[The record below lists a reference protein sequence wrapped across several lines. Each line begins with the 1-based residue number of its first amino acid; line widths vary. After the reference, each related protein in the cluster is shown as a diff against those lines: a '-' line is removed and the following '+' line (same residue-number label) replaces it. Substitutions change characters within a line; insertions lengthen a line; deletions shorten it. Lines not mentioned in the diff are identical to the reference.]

1 MTNINYDF
9 IESLEGFETKGYVPD
24 PKGSNSGVTIG
35 SGVDL
40 GARNINDLNKL
51 GVFMTM
57 ESARNYV
64 SSDDIS
70 THIIIDK
77 EKYYEEEKIVEDLNN
92 VLSDNYEVMT
102 WKETLPEIEQTIT
115 ADSAGGL
122 IMAFIL
128 YVIVV
133 FGMLYL
139 SIKYRHK
146 KGEDLKLTSSKDHST
161 LLESLFFI
169 IPLIL
174 VSITFVWGIKSYL
187 QMVIVPDDAIEIKV
201 TGQSWF
207 WTFDYPDGGTT
218 LNELVVPSN
227 KPVKLVLSSK
237 DVLHSFFI
245 PVMRSKMDCLPNRY
259 NVMWFDSTKE
269 GVYDIFCTEYCG
281 TGHSNMG
288 AKVIVMKA
296 AQYEEWASELGSED
310 DDLPLDELGAK
321 LYTKKACNTCHTL
334 DGSALVGPSYLQ
346 TSQMWGQERVFD
358 DGSSSVIDD
367 NYVRSSILEPMTQ
380 IVAGY
385 QGVMPT
391 YQGLLSDR
399 ELDALI
405 AFLKTLNEDSQI

>member
-1 MTNINYDF
+1 
-9 IESLEGFETKGYVPD
+9 
-24 PKGSNSGVTIG
+24 
-35 SGVDL
+35 
-40 GARNINDLNKL
+40 
-51 GVFMTM
+51 M
-57 ESARNYV
+57 E
-64 SSDDIS
+64 
-70 THIIIDK
+70 
-77 EKYYEEEKIVEDLNN
+77 
-92 VLSDNYEVMT
+92 VLF
-102 WKETLPEIEQTIT
+102 LF
-115 ADSAGGL
+115 GL
-122 IMAFIL
+122 ILSVGLLVDGAVVVVEYAQRKIQEGMGLAESYIKAASRMSLPIMASTFTTIAAFIPL
-128 YVIVV
+128 LFWPGTTGGFMKYIPITVISVLGSSLAMALIV
-133 FGMLYL
+133 IPIIGTQAYK
-139 SIKYRHK
+139 IKN
-146 KGEDLKLTSSKDHST
+146 LFF
-161 LLESLFFI
+161 FFI

-174 VSITFVWGIKSYL
+174 VSITFVWGIRSYL
-187 QMVIVPDDAIEIKV
+187 KMVIVPDDAIEIKV

-259 NVMWFDSTKE
+259 NVMWFDATKE

-281 TGHSNMG
+281 TGHSQMG
-288 AKVIVMKA
+288 AKVIVMQP

-358 DGSSSVIDD
+358 DGTSTVIDD
-367 NYVRSSILEPMTQ
+367 NYIRSSILEPMTQ